1 VLRHLGSEVV
11 SRWRRSLQL
20 RVVAS
25 TLAISLSVVT
35 LLGLFLLSRVT
46 QGILES
52 QRRSAVAEAESGLRL
67 AQATLATLPAT
78 TSGDALNEEI
88 ARLTDRLDN
97 QGGDAGT
104 FDVIVLSS
112 TDASAFIS
120 PVDDPSRTVDEVPRA
135 LRETVVG
142 SSQLAYAYADVRR
155 RGEMQPALF
164 VGAPLSGSVPTG
176 RYELYYAFPLGSEAG
191 TLSLVSRTMLGG
203 GVGLALLVAVVAGL
217 VARQVV
223 TPVRLAAR
231 TAERFAA
238 GRLETRM
245 AVRGEDEI
253 ARLGEAFNEMA
264 ASLQQK
270 IGQLQDLSRLQ
281 HRFVSDVSHELRTPL
296 TTVRMAADLMHEAR
310 AGFPPEVARSAE
322 LLQHEL
328 DRFESLLADLLE
340 ISKLDAGAVVLEAE
354 TIDLAALVNR
364 VVSALAP
371 LAARRGSEVIVRV
384 PAGESVVVEADGR
397 RIERII
403 RNLVGNAVEH
413 GEGLPIVITMAAD
426 SDAVAVAVRDHGVGL
441 RPGDAARVFSRFW
454 RGDPSRARHTGGTGL
469 GLSIAIEDARLH
481 GGWLQAWGEP
491 GHGSSF
497 RLTLPRRAGTE
508 LRQSPI
514 PLQPPAALTR
524 SNDGRDQL
532 PSAHGISSPPSGPP
546 LPSAEVPGAEVP
558 SA

>member
-1 VLRHLGSEVV
+1 MLRRLGSEVV
-11 SRWRRSLQL
+11 ARWRRSLQL

-25 TLAISLSVVT
+25 TLVISLTVVT

-46 QGILES
+46 RGILES
-52 QRRSAVAEAESGLRL
+52 QQRSALAEAESGLRL

-78 TSGDALNEEI
+78 ISVDAFNEEV

-120 PVDDPSRTVDEVPRA
+120 PVDDPSRTVDEIPVA

-142 SSQLAYAYADVRR
+142 ASQLAFAYADVRR
-155 RGEMQPALF
+155 RGESQPALF
-164 VGAPLSGSVPTG
+164 VGAPLSGTLPTG
-176 RYELYYAFPLGSEAG
+176 RYELYYAFPLGSEAA
-191 TLSLVSRTMLGG
+191 TLSLVRRTMLGG
-203 GVGLALLVAVVAGL
+203 GVGLALLVAFVAGL

-245 AVRGEDEI
+245 AVRGADEI

-296 TTVRMAADLMHEAR
+296 TTVRMAADLMYEAR
-310 AGFPPEVARSAE
+310 GDFPPEVARSAE
-322 LLQHEL
+322 LLQHQL

-354 TIDLAALVNR
+354 TLDLGVLIDR

-371 LAARRGSEVIVRV
+371 LAARRGSDIVVRV
-384 PAGESVVVEADGR
+384 VSDEPVIVEADGR
-397 RIERII
+397 RVERIV

-413 GEGLPIVITMAAD
+413 GEGRPIEITVASEA
-426 SDAVAVAVRDHGVGL
+426 SSVAVVVRDHGVGL

-481 GGWLQAWGEP
+481 GGWLQAWGEV
-491 GHGSSF
+491 GEGSAF
-497 RLTLPRRAGTE
+497 RLTLPRHAGAE
-508 LRQSPI
+508 LRHS
-514 PLQPPAALTR
+514 
-524 SNDGRDQL
+524 
-532 PSAHGISSPPSGPP
+532 P
-546 LPSAEVPGAEVP
+546 LPLEPTAVRSA
-558 SA
+558 